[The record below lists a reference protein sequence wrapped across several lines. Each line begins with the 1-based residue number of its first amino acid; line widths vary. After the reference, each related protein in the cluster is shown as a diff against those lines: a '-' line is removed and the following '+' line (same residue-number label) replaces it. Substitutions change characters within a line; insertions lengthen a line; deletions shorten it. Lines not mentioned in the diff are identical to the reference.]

1 MIPLFCCILFR
12 SKDYTEFKT
21 CTKCNPV
28 AKDNYDSLNTTT
40 IGMYWCIW
48 LFKHNFIFVKLS
60 FYFEVGNLQYLI
72 NYSFK
77 LLKSAKIYHIRFTRQ
92 IQQIVAT
99 YRNLSRKLFI
109 FISAWRINV
118 IYQSITSTRWSFAYH
133 L

>member
-1 MIPLFCCILFR
+1 MIALFCCILFR

-28 AKDNYDSLNTTT
+28 MTDNYDILNTTT
-40 IGMYWCIW
+40 IGMYWCAW
-48 LFKHNFIFVKLS
+48 LFKHNSIFVKLS

-99 YRNLSRKLFI
+99 YRNLSRK
-109 FISAWRINV
+109 
-118 IYQSITSTRWSFAYH
+118 
-133 L
+133 